1 VAELDLEILM
11 TENTA
16 RKTIEGEESGARP
29 SGSGVR
35 RMLAAFAYRDFR
47 VQWIGACSSAI
58 GTWMQI
64 IAQNWLVLSLTN
76 SPFYLGLDAFLQ
88 QLPIILFT
96 LIGGVFADRYD
107 RRKTLLASQYIQTFT
122 SGTLAVL
129 MYLHVVH
136 VWHIMALS
144 FITGVAQ
151 SFGGPAYQSL
161 LPSLVDKKDLPNA
174 VALNSIQFN
183 LARVLGPLLF
193 AATLATFLKW
203 GYSEPQAMN
212 AAFLLNAMSFF
223 VVIGTLMSLH
233 VKHVPPTHTKRM
245 RDELR
250 SGLHYVRHHDSLVAL
265 IVLAAVTTFLGFAVL
280 TFLPVF
286 AQRVF
291 HGDASTYSHMM
302 AFSGCG
308 SIAGALVVAWL
319 GKFKRM
325 GLTALTMQAM
335 YGLLILT
342 FSMSR
347 VMWLSEILLFFTG
360 TALMMVF
367 STVTSLVQ
375 LIAPN
380 EMRGRVMS
388 IYMVAFR
395 GGMPLGSLAGGYFA
409 AIIGAPTVIGI
420 NGVLLVL
427 VAAYFLLVRSHGV
440 REA

>member
-1 VAELDLEILM
+1 LPETAAVKTTEPIEAAEAHAKPSTTLERGM
-11 TENTA
+11 
-16 RKTIEGEESGARP
+16 
-29 SGSGVR
+29 R
-35 RMLAAFAYRDFR
+35 RMFSAFTYRDFR

-64 IAQNWLVLSLTN
+64 VAQNWLVLSLTH

-107 RRKTLLASQYIQTFT
+107 RRKTLIASQYIQMAT

-129 MYLHVVH
+129 MYFHVVQI
-136 VWHIMALS
+136 WHIMALS
-144 FITGVAQ
+144 FVTGVAQ

-193 AATLATFLKW
+193 AATLAVFIKG

-212 AAFLLNAMSFF
+212 AAFALNALSFLI
-223 VVIGTLMSLH
+223 VIGTLMSLH
-233 VKHVPPTHTKRM
+233 VKHIPTVHNKRM
-245 RDELR
+245 RDELQG
-250 SGLHYVRHHDSLVAL
+250 GLSYVRHHSSLVAL
-265 IVLAAVTTFLGFAVL
+265 IVLASATTFLGFAIL

-286 AQRVF
+286 AQQVF
-291 HGDASTYSHMM
+291 HADASTYARLM
-302 AFSGCG
+302 AFSGIG
-308 SIAGALVVAWL
+308 SVCGALIVAWL

-325 GLTALTMQAM
+325 GLTALLMQAV
-335 YGLLILT
+335 YGMLILAFT
-342 FSMSR
+342 RSH
-347 VMWLSEILLFFTG
+347 VLWLSYILLFFTG
-360 TALMMVF
+360 AALMMVF

-395 GGMPLGSLAGGYFA
+395 GGMPLGSLASGYFA
-409 AIIGAPTVIGI
+409 TLIGTSMVIGI
-420 NGVLLVL
+420 NGILLVL
-427 VAAYFLLVRSHGV
+427 VALYFLVIKSHGV

>member
-1 VAELDLEILM
+1 M

-16 RKTIEGEESGARP
+16 RKTIEGEKSGVQS
-29 SGSGVR
+29 SGSSVR
-35 RMLAAFAYRDFR
+35 RMLAAFTYRDFR

-129 MYLHVVH
+129 MYLQVVH

-245 RDELR
+245 RDDLR
-250 SGLHYVRHHDSLVAL
+250 SGLHYVRHHASLVAL
-265 IVLAAVTTFLGFAVL
+265 IVLAAVTTFFGFAVL

-308 SIAGALVVAWL
+308 SIAGALIVAWL
-319 GKFKRM
+319 GQFKRM
-325 GLTALTMQAM
+325 GLTALTMQAI

-342 FSMSR
+342 FSISR

-409 AIIGAPTVIGI
+409 TIIGAPTVIGI

-427 VAAYFLLVRSHGV
+427 VAAYFLLVRSHGLQ
-440 REA
+440 EA

>member
-1 VAELDLEILM
+1 M
-11 TENTA
+11 TETTA
-16 RKTIEGEESGARP
+16 RTTIEGEEAGALP
-29 SGSGVR
+29 SVHPVR
-35 RMLAAFAYRDFR
+35 RMLAAFTYRDFR

-64 IAQNWLVLSLTN
+64 IAQNWLVLSLTG
-76 SPFYLGLDAFLQ
+76 STFYLGLDAFLQ

-107 RRKTLLASQYIQTFT
+107 RRKTLLASQYIQMFT
-122 SGTLAVL
+122 SGTLAIL

-136 VWHIMALS
+136 VWHIMTLS
-144 FITGVAQ
+144 FITGLAQ

-193 AATLATFLKW
+193 AAVLATFLKW

-212 AAFLLNAMSFF
+212 AAFFLNAMSFF
-223 VVIGTLMSLH
+223 IVIGTLMSLH
-233 VKHVPPTHTKRM
+233 VKHVPPANTKPM

-250 SGLHYVRHHDSLVAL
+250 TGLHYVRHHDNLVAL
-265 IVLAAVTTFLGFAVL
+265 IVLAAATTFLGFAVL
-280 TFLPVF
+280 TFMPVF

-291 HGDASTYSHMM
+291 HGDARTYSRMM

-319 GKFKRM
+319 GRFKRM
-325 GLTALTMQAM
+325 GLTALVVQAV
-335 YGLLILT
+335 YGLLILM
-342 FSMSR
+342 FSLSHKL
-347 VMWLSEILLFFTG
+347 WLSEILLFFTG

-375 LIAPN
+375 LIAPD

-395 GGMPLGSLAGGYFA
+395 GGMPLGSLAGGYVA
-409 AIIGAPTVIGI
+409 TIIGAPAVLSI
-420 NGVLLVL
+420 NGALLIL

>member
-1 VAELDLEILM
+1 
-11 TENTA
+11 
-16 RKTIEGEESGARP
+16 
-29 SGSGVR
+29 
-35 RMLAAFAYRDFR
+35 MLAAFTYRDFR

-76 SPFYLGLDAFLQ
+76 SAFYLGLDAFLQ

-122 SGTLAVL
+122 SGTLAIL
-129 MYLHVVH
+129 MYLRVVH
-136 VWHIMALS
+136 VWHIMTLS
-144 FITGVAQ
+144 FITGLAQ

-193 AATLATFLKW
+193 AAILATFLKW

-212 AAFLLNAMSFF
+212 AAFFLNAMSFF

-233 VKHVPPTHTKRM
+233 VKHVPPAHTRPM

-250 SGLHYVRHHDSLVAL
+250 SGLHYVRHHDNVVAL

-291 HGDASTYSHMM
+291 HGDARTYSRMM

-319 GKFKRM
+319 GRFNRM
-325 GLTALTMQAM
+325 GLTALMMQAI
-335 YGLLILT
+335 YGLLILA
-342 FSMSR
+342 FSLSHT
-347 VMWLSEILLFFTG
+347 MWLSEILLFFTG

-395 GGMPLGSLAGGYFA
+395 GGMPLGSLASGYVA
-409 AIIGAPTVIGI
+409 TIIGAPAVIGI
-420 NGVLLVL
+420 NGVLLIL
-427 VAAYFLLVRSHGV
+427 VATYFLLVRSHGV

>member
-1 VAELDLEILM
+1 M
-11 TENTA
+11 TETTA
-16 RKTIEGEESGARP
+16 RKTSDREEAGAPP
-29 SGSGVR
+29 SPVR
-35 RMLAAFAYRDFR
+35 RMLAAFTYRDFR

-64 IAQNWLVLSLTN
+64 IAQNWLVLSLTG
-76 SPFYLGLDAFLQ
+76 STFYLGLDAFLQ

-107 RRKTLLASQYIQTFT
+107 RRKTLLASQYIQMFT
-122 SGTLAVL
+122 SGTLATL

-136 VWHIMALS
+136 VWHILTLS
-144 FITGVAQ
+144 FITGLAQ

-193 AATLATFLKW
+193 AAVLATFLKW

-212 AAFLLNAMSFF
+212 AAFFLNAMSFF
-223 VVIGTLMSLH
+223 IVIGTLMSLH
-233 VKHVPPTHTKRM
+233 VKHVPPANTKPM

-250 SGLHYVRHHDSLVAL
+250 SGLHYVRHHDNLVAL
-265 IVLAAVTTFLGFAVL
+265 IVLAAATTFLGFAVL

-291 HGDASTYSHMM
+291 HGDARTYSSMM

-319 GKFKRM
+319 GRFKRM
-325 GLTALTMQAM
+325 GLTALVVQAV
-335 YGLLILT
+335 YGLLILM
-342 FSMSR
+342 FSLSHKL
-347 VMWLSEILLFFTG
+347 WLSEILLFFTG

-375 LIAPN
+375 LIAPD

-395 GGMPLGSLAGGYFA
+395 GGMPLGSLAGGYVA
-409 AIIGAPTVIGI
+409 TIIGAPAVIGI
-420 NGVLLVL
+420 NGALLIL
-427 VAAYFLLVRSHGV
+427 VAAYFLVRSHGV

>member
-1 VAELDLEILM
+1 M
-11 TENTA
+11 TET
-16 RKTIEGEESGARP
+16 TTQTEIEGAEAGALP
-29 SGSGVR
+29 SVHPVR
-35 RMLAAFAYRDFR
+35 RMLAAFTYRDFR

-76 SPFYLGLDAFLQ
+76 SAFYLGLDAFLQ

-96 LIGGVFADRYD
+96 LIAGVFADRYD
-107 RRKTLLASQYIQTFT
+107 RRKTLLASQYIQMFT
-122 SGTLAVL
+122 SGTLAIL
-129 MYLHVVH
+129 MYLHVVQ
-136 VWHIMALS
+136 VWHIMTLS
-144 FITGVAQ
+144 FITGLAQ

-193 AATLATFLKW
+193 AAILATFLKW

-212 AAFLLNAMSFF
+212 AAFFLNAMSFF

-233 VKHVPPTHTKRM
+233 VKHVPPAHQKPM

-250 SGLHYVRHHDSLVAL
+250 SGLHYVRHHNNLVAL

-291 HGDASTYSHMM
+291 HGDARTYSRMM

-319 GKFKRM
+319 GRSNRM
-325 GLTALTMQAM
+325 GLTALMMQAI

-342 FSMSR
+342 FSLSR
-347 VMWLSEILLFFTG
+347 TMWLSEILLFFTG
-360 TALMMVF
+360 TALMMMF

-395 GGMPLGSLAGGYFA
+395 GGMPLGSLAGGYVA
-409 AIIGAPTVIGI
+409 TMIGAPAVIGI
-420 NGVLLVL
+420 NGVLLIL
-427 VAAYFLLVRSHGV
+427 VATYFLLVRSHGV

>member
-1 VAELDLEILM
+1 MDD
-11 TENTA
+11 TA
-16 RKTIEGEESGARP
+16 TVEQPTAPDTATPFQRAL
-29 SGSGVR
+29 R
-35 RMLAAFAYRDFR
+35 RTLAAFTYRDFR

-64 IAQNWLVLSLTN
+64 VAQNWLVLSLTN

-107 RRKTLLASQYIQTFT
+107 RRKTLLASQYIQMGT
-122 SGTLAVL
+122 SATLAVL
-129 MYLHVVH
+129 MYLHVVQ
-136 VWHIMALS
+136 VWHIMGLS
-144 FITGVAQ
+144 FITGLAQ

-193 AATLATFLKW
+193 AATLAAFVKG

-212 AAFLLNAMSFF
+212 AAFALNALSFF
-223 VVIGTLMSLH
+223 IVIGTLMSLH
-233 VKHVPPTHTKRM
+233 VKHVPTVHTKRM
-245 RDELR
+245 RDELQG
-250 SGLHYVRHHDSLVAL
+250 GLHYVRHHSSLVAL
-265 IVLAAVTTFLGFAVL
+265 IVLAAATTFLGFAIL

-291 HGDASTYSHMM
+291 HGDASTYSRLM
-302 AFSGCG
+302 AFSGAG
-308 SIAGALVVAWL
+308 SICGALIVAWL
-319 GKFKRM
+319 GKFPRM
-325 GLTALTMQAM
+325 GLIALLMQAI
-335 YGLLILT
+335 YGLLIFAFANSHVL
-342 FSMSR
+342 
-347 VMWLSEILLFFTG
+347 WLSEVLLFFTG
-360 TALMMVF
+360 AALMMVF

-380 EMRGRVMS
+380 DMRGRVMS

-395 GGMPLGSLAGGYFA
+395 GGMPLGSLVSGYFA
-409 AIIGAPTVIGI
+409 TTIGAPRVIAI
-420 NGVLLVL
+420 NGALLVV
-427 VAAYFLLVRSHGV
+427 VALYFLLIRSHGV